1 MLLLPS
7 WRKWA
12 YRWAYSMALGKSVS
26 LQIGE
31 SGPPNTLCDCLHE
44 YTHKHMRGKHHDNI
58 RYKTDGITGVIGL
71 NWTDMDRILVLCKK
85 VKLVIII

>member
-1 MLLLPS
+1 MGLQHGS
-7 WRKWA
+7 WQ
-12 YRWAYSMALGKSVS
+12 VS
-26 LQIGE
+26 KLGE

-85 VKLVIII
+85 VKLVISGCPHH